1 LKRGFGITRAIKS
14 DTTCFSQLNQEQ
26 FVHIKVVVSRLF
38 CKKPTDNNALNN
50 RDEAYF
56 VLAGAS
62 SRGAIKSPR
71 ISPPPPEDY
80 FGLHAGEHA
89 DNIVLWEGDLAEG
102 ESAFLNVLL
111 REQDNAQLGAIEDA
125 IQGVAAVVL
134 GVITAN
140 PGIITGGAGKLAGS
154 LGELVA
160 SLSADGDQTIGGF
173 SVGVNVHS
181 GEVSCIYGAGSNASI
196 QVQNGLSAT
205 FHLTGSGADYTV
217 GVSVPDPV
225 VRFAGVYRAGN
236 DGYALWNSNW
246 TQFQQN
252 WTQASKQGLRLV
264 SIDTFNDNGSQKF
277 LGVYRSGSDTH
288 DLVVGLDWNGFTA
301 KWKQLSGSGL
311 RLVSMTTYLENGHR
325 RFAGAFRAGSDGY
338 ALFGNADWN
347 TFSKEW
353 ATLSNQGLRL
363 VNLTTWS
370 DNGKRLFAG
379 VYRAGADPYALWVG
393 VDWQN
398 FVSKWTQFSHQGLRL
413 VDLVSYQENG
423 QHLYA
428 GVFRAGTDAYALW
441 LGNWTTFTANWQ
453 KESGQGLRLIDVA
466 AVAP

>member
-1 LKRGFGITRAIKS
+1 
-14 DTTCFSQLNQEQ
+14 
-26 FVHIKVVVSRLF
+26 VHIKFVASRLF
-38 CKKPTDNNALNN
+38 CKTPTDNNPLNN

-56 VLAGAS
+56 VVAGAS
-62 SRGAIKSPR
+62 SHGAIKSPR

-89 DNIVLWEGDLAEG
+89 DNIVLWQGDLAEG

-125 IQGVAAVVL
+125 LEGVAAVVF
-134 GVITAN
+134 GAITTN
-140 PGIITGGAGKLAGS
+140 PGIIIAGAGKLGGS

-160 SLSADGDQTIGGF
+160 SLSMDGDQTIGAF
-173 SVGVNVHS
+173 SIGVTVHS
-181 GEVSCIYGAGSNASI
+181 GEVSCIYAAGTNTSL
-196 QVQNGLSAT
+196 QTQNGLAAA

-217 GVSVPDPV
+217 SVSVPDPV
-225 VRFAGVYRAGN
+225 VRFVGVYRAGN
-236 DGYALWNSNW
+236 DGYALWNSSW
-246 TQFQQN
+246 AQFQQN
-252 WTQASKQGLRLV
+252 WTQATHQGLRLV
-264 SIDTFNDNGSQKF
+264 SIDSFEDAGAQKF
-277 LGVYRSGSDTH
+277 LGVYRSGSDAH
-288 DLVVGLDWNGFTA
+288 NLVGGLDWQGFTT
-301 KWKQLSGSGL
+301 KWNQLSKSGL
-311 RLVSMTTYLENGHR
+311 RLISLSTYLENGQR

-338 ALFGNADWN
+338 ALFGNVDWN

-363 VNLTTWS
+363 VNLTTWTS
-370 DNGKRLFAG
+370 AGKRLFAG
-379 VYRAGADPYALWVG
+379 VFRAGTDPHALWVG

-413 VDLVSYQENG
+413 VDIVSYKENG
-423 QHLYA
+423 THLYA

-453 KESGQGLRLIDVA
+453 SESAQGLRLVDVA